1 MSRVQK
7 NILQICLFVS
17 IFATLLI
24 IATFLDLQI
33 SNILAS
39 GGLESGKYYT
49 SNIFG
54 RIMECIGSFPIF
66 FLGAFACLI
75 FMHHF
80 YQFKDARR
88 LLSLLFLLIG
98 FGLIFYF
105 YHDTMKYIARFI
117 TNQHTVKD
125 YLYSWWGLLVMITLS
140 LSTTAIGVIFY
151 HKVSFE
157 NNRKLFNFAF
167 VIIGTCVL
175 YMIIN
180 LIKGP
185 VGRMRFRAMTLIGN
199 DFSYYT
205 PWYVISDAKEAVE
218 ALYPGVVSSDGFK
231 SFPSGHTFSAGT
243 IYALICL
250 PDVFERF
257 NNKKWRV
264 LWYVIPIC
272 YTGIVALGRIVA
284 GAHFMS
290 DVLIGGTL
298 AYFGAELFR
307 YIFITRKIKKA
318 QTIEE
323 KEITNN

>member
-1 MSRVQK
+1 
-7 NILQICLFVS
+7 
-17 IFATLLI
+17 
-24 IATFLDLQI
+24 
-33 SNILAS
+33 
-39 GGLESGKYYT
+39 
-49 SNIFG
+49 
-54 RIMECIGSFPIF
+54 
-66 FLGAFACLI
+66 
-75 FMHHF
+75 
-80 YQFKDARR
+80 
-88 LLSLLFLLIG
+88 
-98 FGLIFYF
+98 
-105 YHDTMKYIARFI
+105 
-117 TNQHTVKD
+117 
-125 YLYSWWGLLVMITLS
+125 MITLS

-167 VIIGTCVL
+167 VIIGTCLL

-205 PWYVISDAKEAVE
+205 PWYVIGDAKEAVE

-272 YTGIVALGRIVA
+272 YTGIVAIGRIVA